1 MSDPEPILA
10 TSAPVGSG
18 GAAPAMAATARE
30 NRKAARRNSL
40 RGRTMTSGIWT
51 VLGHGTTQVLRLAS
65 NIVLSWLLVREDF
78 GHMALVA
85 IFMQALQM
93 FSDIG
98 IGPSIIQSKRGDD
111 PKFLN
116 TAWTIQVFRGFALW
130 GVACLIAYPVSLLWG
145 EMLFKLLPIVGLTAV
160 LQGFNS
166 TRLQTMNRRLTVGW
180 ITMIEMGTQIV
191 SIATMIGFALWI
203 DASVWALVAGGF
215 AGATTKLI
223 LSHTAIPGH
232 PNRFAWDRS
241 SVTELVRFGRWIFLS
256 TIVTFL
262 ALHVNNLLY
271 GALMS
276 AAAMG
281 VYWIGYQLAQVLP
294 VLVKQV
300 GSQVGFAALSE
311 LYRRNE
317 NDFRQKLAKVRFVLV
332 VPINAG
338 LILAILV
345 GPLFINICYH
355 TPYFGAGWIIQVLA
369 INSLAGMLNSS
380 YGHAYMATGS
390 TFRNMVTVV
399 AQLVL
404 TVSATVTGYF
414 LAGETGFLLGIGISQ
429 WLRYPVDAVLAAT
442 SGFWQWRFDFAV
454 LASSAVLAL
463 GALWASPYLVLWFGR
478 GM

>member
-10 TSAPVGSG
+10 TSAPIGSG
-18 GAAPAMAATARE
+18 GAAPALGPATAE
-30 NRKAARRNSL
+30 SRKLARRNSL

-51 VLGHGTTQVLRLAS
+51 VFGHGTTQVLRLGS
-65 NIVLSWLLVREDF
+65 NIALSYLLVPDDF
-78 GHMALVA
+78 GMMALVA

-111 PKFLN
+111 PVFLN

-130 GVACLIAYPVSLLWG
+130 GVACVIAYPVSLLWG
-145 EMLFKLLPIVGLTAV
+145 EMLFTLLPVVGFTAV

-191 SIATMIGFALWI
+191 AIATMIGVALWVS
-203 DASVWALVAGGF
+203 ASVWALVAGGF
-215 AGATTKLI
+215 AGATTKMV

-241 SVTELVRFGRWIFLS
+241 SVTELVRFGRWIFIS

-300 GSQVGFAALSE
+300 GAQVGFAALSE

-317 NDFRQKLAKVRFVLV
+317 DDFRQKLAKVRFVLV

-345 GPLFINICYH
+345 GPLFIDLCYH
-355 TPYFGAGWIIQVLA
+355 TPYFGAGWVIQVLA

-399 AQLVL
+399 AQLIL

-414 LAGETGFLLGIGISQ
+414 LAGETGFLMGIGISQ
-429 WLRYPVDAVLAAT
+429 WLRYPVDAVLAGT

-454 LASSAVLAL
+454 LVVSAVLAL
-463 GALWASPYLVLWFGR
+463 GALWASPYLVLWFG
-478 GM
+478 GQM